1 MIYPYSIGGSTERY
15 FLTIGKHFN
24 RRKFLKKVKV
34 KKGSHAEEV
43 FGRIY
48 DELMSETIDI
58 QREYRKYYAEEYG
71 DIREFLYQKLNVRQ
85 SLIDNLIEETNRGR
99 RVLSGRNYSSKDYVI
114 SQLIF
119 SETMLEKLNKLLL

>member
-1 MIYPYSIGGSTERY
+1 MIYLCSKGGSTEYY
-15 FLTIGKHFN
+15 FLTIGKYFN
-24 RRKFLKKVKV
+24 RKKFLKKVKV
-34 KKGSHAEEV
+34 KKGFHAEKV

-71 DIREFLYQKLNVRQ
+71 NIREFLYQKLNVRR
-85 SLIDNLIEETNRGR
+85 SLIDNLIEEMNKGR
-99 RVLSGRNYSSKDYVI
+99 RVLSGRKYSSQDYVV

-119 SETMLEKLNKLLL
+119 SETMLEQLNMLLV